1 MKKPPDASKM
11 LKPLFRPPRNIGG
24 KHPHLSFISVLIR
37 ICSLDIRKLSSQYIL
52 NILGGSVAPGSQE
65 LTRRTRDR
73 SPRHSMVS
81 NNELRQTVR
90 GTLGVGGNIIVHIE
104 TICFDYAI
112 FLSPLS

>member
-1 MKKPPDASKM
+1 M
-11 LKPLFRPPRNIGG
+11 I
-24 KHPHLSFISVLIR
+24 
-37 ICSLDIRKLSSQYIL
+37 DIRKLSSQYIL

-112 FLSPLS
+112 FLSPLWNISRIYKIFEAFDAHKDFCNDCTYLN